1 MSNRKD
7 YLYCLVDT
15 FNDLVD
21 NLKAAGLKIYDTE
34 DPDWTLNKIVYDQ
47 EKDKL
52 LAHFKPAKPVRP
64 GKPVKATAIDII
76 TYESMF
82 RRDEL

>member
-52 LAHFKPAKPVRP
+52 LAHFKPVQPKQ
-64 GKPVKATAIDII
+64 IDNL
-76 TYESMF
+76 TYESLMG
-82 RRDEL
+82 RDKL